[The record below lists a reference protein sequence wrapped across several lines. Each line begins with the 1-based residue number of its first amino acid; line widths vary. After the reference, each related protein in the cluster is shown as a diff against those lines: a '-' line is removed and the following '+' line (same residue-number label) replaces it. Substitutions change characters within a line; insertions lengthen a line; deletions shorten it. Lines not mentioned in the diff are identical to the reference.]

1 MNIELLKIG
10 CFVMIIGM
18 GFVYIFLLIMIWIVE
33 MATKLIKILNK
44 YFPEAV
50 EEEKY
55 QPKKKSEK
63 NDAEIALAI
72 ACAIAERSKQC

>member
-18 GFVYIFLLIMIWIVE
+18 SFVYVFLLIMIWIVNI
-33 MATKLIKILNK
+33 ATKLIKILNK

-63 NDAEIALAI
+63 IDEEIALAI
-72 ACAIAERSKQC
+72 ACAIAERTKQC

>member
-1 MNIELLKIG
+1 
-10 CFVMIIGM
+10 MIIGM
-18 GFVYIFLLIMIWIVE
+18 SFVYVFLLIMIWIVNI
-33 MATKLIKILNK
+33 ATKLIKILNK

-63 NDAEIALAI
+63 IDEEIALAI